1 MRIQITKGNK
11 IPTTYEEIENCEYI
25 IDGYDAEK
33 EKYRYT
39 TIIADKITLKVQK
52 MYKFIGNFPV
62 AGC

>member
-52 MYKFIGNFPV
+52 CINLLEIFQ
-62 AGC
+62 